1 MPHPF
6 VLSGSV
12 YPVLLHGMMMVER
25 FISHVCLY
33 GARGNVPGHD
43 CGHSVHGGGGS
54 AGPRATMLVIMLG
67 PDPVLGRAR
76 AHAAASARSMMPFA
90 MDDIVC
96 VQELESCRIFR
107 MGLTGYF

>member
-43 CGHSVHGGGGS
+43 CGQSVHGGGGS
-54 AGPRATMLVIMLG
+54 ACPRATMLVTMLG

-76 AHAAASARSMMPFA
+76 AQEAASASSMMPFA
-90 MDDIVC
+90 MDDIVR
-96 VQELESCRIFR
+96 VLQV
-107 MGLTGYF
+107 